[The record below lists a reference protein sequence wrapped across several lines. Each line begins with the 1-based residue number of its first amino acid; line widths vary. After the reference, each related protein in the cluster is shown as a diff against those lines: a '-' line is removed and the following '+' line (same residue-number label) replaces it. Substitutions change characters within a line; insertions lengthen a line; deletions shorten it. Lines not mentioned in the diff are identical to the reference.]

1 MNINWFPGHMVK
13 TKKEIRQNLKMV
25 DAVIEIRDAR
35 IVVSSKNPEID
46 NLCKGKPRI
55 ILLNKCDLAEDRITR
70 EWVNYL
76 SSENTGVLAVN
87 SNTGAGLSSIR
98 PALNRVL
105 KGKHDRMI
113 SKGINKMVDRVMVV
127 GIPNVGKSTFI
138 NKIAKNKAAKT
149 GNKPGVTKSKQW
161 IKTKFGIELMDTP
174 GILWPKLES
183 SETQLNLAFTGA
195 IKDEIVDNEELA
207 LNLVKLI
214 LKDYPK
220 KLVERYKVDLLDEN
234 AAETIDKIAKKR
246 GTLSKGGE
254 IDYNRVSNIILEE
267 FRSGKI
273 GQISLERP
281 V

>member
-1 MNINWFPGHMVK
+1 
-13 TKKEIRQNLKMV
+13 
-25 DAVIEIRDAR
+25 
-35 IVVSSKNPEID
+35 
-46 NLCKGKPRI
+46 
-55 ILLNKCDLAEDRITR
+55 
-70 EWVNYL
+70 
-76 SSENTGVLAVN
+76 
-87 SNTGAGLSSIR
+87 
-98 PALNRVL
+98 
-105 KGKHDRMI
+105 
-113 SKGINKMVDRVMVV
+113 
-127 GIPNVGKSTFI
+127 
-138 NKIAKNKAAKT
+138 
-149 GNKPGVTKSKQW
+149 
-161 IKTKFGIELMDTP
+161 MDTP
-174 GILWPKLES
+174 GILWPKLEN